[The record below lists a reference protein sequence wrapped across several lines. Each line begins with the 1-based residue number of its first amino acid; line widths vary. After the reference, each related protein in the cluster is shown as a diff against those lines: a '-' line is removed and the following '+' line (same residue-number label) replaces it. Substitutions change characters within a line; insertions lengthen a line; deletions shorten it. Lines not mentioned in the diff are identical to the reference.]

1 MHIEFIIRKVF
12 GRILVVSGLVSGILL
27 SGVSHAC
34 NTGFAQKLDFSA
46 LTPGQELGCMAL
58 NLYHEGRGEGR
69 KGQLAIAAVI
79 MNRIK
84 SRDYP
89 DTICEVVWQ
98 RKQFSWTHTAMK
110 YHSVN
115 DPEAWRQSL
124 ALAQSFLDRGTVTEV
139 GGATHYHAASVRPY
153 WISEGRLVARVG
165 NHYFYVL

>member
-1 MHIEFIIRKVF
+1 MNIEFIF
-12 GRILVVSGLVSGILL
+12 GRVFLKILVVSGLLSGILL

-34 NTGFAQKLDFSA
+34 NTGSGQEFDFST
-46 LTPGQELGCMAL
+46 LTSGQELGCMAL

-69 KGQLAIAAVI
+69 KGQLAIAAVT

-84 SRDYP
+84 SKDYP

-98 RKQFSWTHTAMK
+98 RKQFSWTHTASK

-115 DPEAWRQSL
+115 DLKAWQQSL
-124 ALAQSFLDRGTVTEV
+124 ALAQSFLDRETVTEV
-139 GGATHYHAASVRPY
+139 GSATHYHASSVRPY
-153 WISEGRLVARVG
+153 WISAGKLVARLG